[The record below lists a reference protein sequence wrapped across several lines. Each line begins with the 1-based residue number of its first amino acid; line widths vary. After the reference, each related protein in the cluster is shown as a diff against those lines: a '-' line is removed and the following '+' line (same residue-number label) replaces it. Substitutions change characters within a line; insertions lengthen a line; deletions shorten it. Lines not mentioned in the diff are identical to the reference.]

1 MKDQKGLVVSRLTIT
16 AFIVA
21 FLFVVAQLNDANKQL
36 AQNITTRGLH
46 SLSAMRSDDMM
57 ALNSQFSGDPSL
69 VLKEASLAPDL
80 KTITESEYQDLLKN
94 AVLVVT
100 TNSPEILPNGATV
113 TSGSFKA
120 MGGGG
125 MMGST
130 YSTSEGSV
138 VSDVVPADAQGVV
151 SSGSAV
157 MVTAGSDGSIT
168 TSYNSMPPVGVPEGA
183 VMVSTDGSTVQSGS
197 IVAVSR
203 DGSMSGM
210 MPIDAK
216 VISSSASLAKATSYV
231 SYTNVHGETVV
242 IGFDAH
248 NLPLFKSVFKK

>member
-46 SLSAMRSDDMM
+46 SLSAMHSDEMM

-120 MGGGG
+120 MGGSG

-130 YSTSEGSV
+130 VSTTNEGSV
-138 VSDVVPADAQGVV
+138 VSDVVPADGQGVV

-168 TSYNSMPPVGVPEGA
+168 TSYNSMPPVGVPEG
-183 VMVSTDGSTVQSGS
+183 VVTVSTDGSTLQ
-197 IVAVSR
+197 
-203 DGSMSGM
+203 
-210 MPIDAK
+210 
-216 VISSSASLAKATSYV
+216 
-231 SYTNVHGETVV
+231 
-242 IGFDAH
+242 IGRAH
-248 NLPLFKSVFKK
+248 V